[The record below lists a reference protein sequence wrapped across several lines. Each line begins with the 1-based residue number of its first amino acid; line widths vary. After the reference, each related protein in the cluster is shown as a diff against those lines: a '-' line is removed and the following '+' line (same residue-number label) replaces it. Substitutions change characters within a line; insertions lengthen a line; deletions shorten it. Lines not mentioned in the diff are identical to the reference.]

1 MNFDILNSKP
11 LEFFNESGE
20 LMGKI
25 FISGST
31 GDLFIAP
38 VSGTNGDV
46 VLGDRNT
53 VGNVEIG
60 LPSAETTLKLMGGGL
75 ISANGQTLTIGD
87 STVGDS
93 VIIGVPITASNVQ
106 TASFAISAS
115 HLIGGGGGGS
125 SFTAQGIS
133 GSFGAP
139 SASFSTRVT
148 SLESGGGG
156 GSGIFSDSN
165 GFKVTTNNLIISKS
179 SAGALTSSLSV
190 QGSGS
195 GIFDIKGATGQL
207 FEVQDG
213 LDGVLMS
220 VNDISGI
227 PILTVSSSG
236 DVILAEGSTL
246 QGTAATASH
255 VPGASVAFPFA
266 GAAVITGSLQITGS
280 GDDIFKVTSQS
291 GSLFSI
297 DDGLD
302 GILMSVND
310 ISGLPLFEISSS
322 ELITFTGNI
331 TGSSTTTASFGHL
344 IVNGTSIS
352 GSATGGGGSSFTAE
366 MISGSFG
373 APSASFSTRV
383 TSLEAGAGTAA
394 GTISSSAQITSLGF
408 VTSSATASFMTSS
421 ATGSFNNLIITNF
434 SGSSVPGDGSTISY
448 TVTVVDSG
456 GDKFAID
463 LGGGSSTTPAF
474 SLLAGNTYRF
484 TQDDNSNNNHPFGFA
499 NFSDDSAYTDGVTY
513 NGTAGQAGSYAQIV
527 VTNSTPKL
535 KYRCT
540 VHGVGMGGD
549 AAVTIT
555 TGSLVQN
562 GFLEVS
568 GSTRLSGSL
577 DVLNAVTASFFKGD
591 GSALTN
597 LPASNPFPF
606 NGDAVITG
614 SLTIK
619 GGFASFRTDENSIVL
634 GSGSGQ
640 ALQSSGVNNV
650 ILGTEAGQ
658 GIATKDQNVIIGYQA
673 VQTGNQV
680 DNVVAIGY
688 RAGQAYNADSSVF
701 IGMNA
706 GADYRSG
713 NSNIV
718 IGHEA
723 ADNRETGGSENVFIG
738 KGAAGSGLGGGD
750 YNIALGTEAGRGLT
764 AGTKNIFLGYNA
776 GYGTNTGTHNI
787 AIGDSAGS
795 SLGGTNGN
803 ILIGHGTSVAG
814 GTITGQLRIGS
825 GSIATISAS
834 LETGHV
840 ILSGSTGGL
849 ELIGSGSTL
858 FEVIGSEG
866 TIFSLDDDLDGE
878 LFTVND
884 RSGIPQLLVSSS
896 GRIEAEEG
904 EAVIRSQRPIV
915 TVATNPFT
923 ASADTVGKYFRVGG
937 NITCSIFVTA
947 SAHCPIGAEFDFFQT
962 SSVGNMLFETGSG
975 VTLNSKNS
983 NLNLAGQFSS
993 ATLKYIGLDEW
1004 DLMGD
1009 LT

>member
-1 MNFDILNSKP
+1 MNFDILNNKP

-25 FISGST
+25 FISGSS

-106 TASFAISAS
+106 TASFAVSAS

-156 GSGIFSDSN
+156 GSGIFSTVN
-165 GFKVTTNNLIISKS
+165 GFKVTNNNLIISKS

-195 GIFDIKGATGQL
+195 GIFDIKGSVGQL

-246 QGTAATASH
+246 QGTAATASF

-302 GILMSVND
+302 GVLMSVND
-310 ISGLPLFEISSS
+310 ISGLPLFEVSSS

-331 TGSSTTTASFGHL
+331 TGSTTTTASFGHL

-383 TSLEAGAGTAA
+383 TSLESGAGTAG
-394 GTISSSAQITSLGF
+394 GTVSSSAQITSLGF

-434 SGSSVPGDGSTISY
+434 SGSSNAGDGSTISY

-474 SLLAGNTYRF
+474 SLLSGNTYRF

-555 TGSLVQN
+555 TGSLIQN

-568 GSTRLSGSL
+568 GSTRLSGSV

-591 GSALTN
+591 GSALTGVS
-597 LPASNPFPF
+597 AFPF
-606 NGDAVITG
+606 SGDAQITG
-614 SLTIK
+614 SLIVVSSATATAPTTSSLKIDSN
-619 GGFASFRTDENSIVL
+619 GYFYHLGYHDANNAAFANNSSNTVI
-634 GSGSGQ
+634 GNDI
-640 ALQSSGVNNV
+640 NND
-650 ILGTEAGQ
+650 GDYF
-658 GIATKDQNVIIGYQA
+658 ATVIGYQA
-673 VQTGNQV
+673 DVASTQASIGIGAQVNVDGNHSI
-680 DNVVAIGY
+680 AIGAAARTNTTTAISLGY
-688 RAGQAYNADSSVF
+688 SAGNHADSRGIN
-701 IGMNA
+701 IGKYA
-706 GADYRSG
+706 
-713 NSNIV
+713 
-718 IGHEA
+718 
-723 ADNRETGGSENVFIG
+723 TG
-738 KGAAGSGLGGGD
+738 KGA
-750 YNIALGTEAGRGLT
+750 
-764 AGTKNIFLGYNA
+764 KNIVLSSTGLSTVTPTKA
-776 GYGTNTGTHNI
+776 NTFGIYMTDASPNFEI
-787 AIGDSAGS
+787 EATGS
-795 SLGGTNGN
+795 S
-803 ILIGHGTSVAG
+803 
-814 GTITGQLRIGS
+814 R
-825 GSIATISAS
+825 
-834 LETGHV
+834 
-840 ILSGSTGGL
+840 LSGSSFTI
-849 ELIGSGSTL
+849 EKSGSTL

-866 TIFSLDDDLDGE
+866 TIFSLDDDLDGT

-884 RSGIPQLLVSSS
+884 RSGIPQFEVSSS
-896 GRIEAEEG
+896 GLVEVGDGPLKLKGNNIQDE
-904 EAVIRSQRPIV
+904 S
-915 TVATNPFT
+915 FT
-923 ASADTVGKYFRVGG
+923 WFMA
-937 NITCSIFVTA
+937 
-947 SAHCPIGAEFDFFQT
+947 
-962 SSVGNMLFETGSG
+962 
-975 VTLNSKNS
+975 
-983 NLNLAGQFSS
+983 
-993 ATLKYIGLDEW
+993 
-1004 DLMGD
+1004 
-1009 LT
+1009 